1 MSKFRVEAGYLSFT
15 QSSQHQVRSQIY
27 QYHSVLPHPTLC
39 SHVLP
44 KPSGKIMIAD
54 LQGVRYNDPFDLN
67 SGSYVL
73 TNPSILSATHGGEYG
88 STDTGVEG
96 ISMFLINHNCNDVC
110 KNFRMPYLAD
120 MKQHLY
126 DSTAYKRRSIGMS
139 TAYLKDNIFPENI
152 RYYLIQA
159 LKKCY
164 QSY

>member
-1 MSKFRVEAGYLSFT
+1 
-15 QSSQHQVRSQIY
+15 
-27 QYHSVLPHPTLC
+27 
-39 SHVLP
+39 
-44 KPSGKIMIAD
+44 MIAD
-54 LQGVRYNDPFDLN
+54 LQGVRYNNAFDLN
-67 SGSYVL
+67 SGSYAL
-73 TNPSILSATHGGEYG
+73 TTPSILSATHGGEYG